1 MTYNRK
7 YIGSRYVPKFASP
20 LAWSSSNT
28 YEPLTIVTYDGD
40 SYTSRQFV
48 PEGIAISNENYWA
61 LTGNYN
67 AQIESYREETAA
79 VAEDLDDV
87 SDTVDNHSTAITE
100 LSSSVTDNTADIVA
114 LETFMDTIDGKVDDL
129 ADNYYGGT
137 GNTDYDSFSIN
148 VPFGVWLIGAK
159 TSYSTLNDALLYLV
173 AGWKR
178 QSAGNVYVDL
188 VKYQIYRRGS
198 IFTEDTTSTNGI
210 YITLGYN
217 QSATYENLT
226 TFKIIFGT
234 NDQAGFNNVD
244 YRLIRIA

>member
-1 MTYNRK
+1 MSYNRK

-28 YEPLTIVTYDGD
+28 YEPLTIVTNEGN

-48 PEGIAISNENYWA
+48 PEGIAISNESYWA

-67 AQIESYREETAA
+67 AQIESYRAETAA

-87 SDTVDNHSTAITE
+87 SGTVDNHSTALTE
-100 LSSSVTDNTADIVA
+100 LSGTVTDNTADIVA

-129 ADNYYGGT
+129 ADNYYGSS
-137 GNTDYDSFSIN
+137 GNTNYESFDID

-159 TSYSTLNDALLYLV
+159 TSYSTVNDAIFFIV
-173 AGWKR
+173 GGFKR
-178 QSAGNVYVDL
+178 SSAGNIYVDL
-188 VKYQIYRRGS
+188 FKHKFYQKGG
-198 IFTEDTTSTNGI
+198 IFTEDTTSTEGI
-210 YITLGYN
+210 YITLGYD
-217 QSATYENLT
+217 QTVAYENLN

-234 NDQAGFNNVD
+234 NDQAAFGNVD